1 MGYGGGRERD
11 REVQGCQTKPRW
23 HQFISASPPSSV
35 TFVIGIYGVTTRA
48 LESYIELEFM
58 VLQLEYFMW
67 EVILLYRELYQVIL
81 S

>member
-1 MGYGGGRERD
+1 MGYGGVGRGTEKYRVVKLNLGGTNLLVPALPAVSHLWL
-11 REVQGCQTKPRW
+11 ESMVLL
-23 HQFISASPPSSV
+23 
-35 TFVIGIYGVTTRA
+35 